1 MSPGFA
7 FASSCIKRSAFS
19 TAENTCPIGMSVLKG
34 KQDVKTSRLG
44 MALGT
49 AGRSARSTLSNTL
62 WLTFFG
68 YLDTQDRR
76 KLFVMNLLFRTSPM
90 VVFKACMSKVMSQRR
105 RPLRIASFWQLVH
118 NILLNMANK

>member
-1 MSPGFA
+1 MSRGFA
-7 FASSCIKRSAFS
+7 FASSCTRRSAFS

-34 KQDVKTSRLG
+34 KQDAKTARLG

-76 KLFVMNLLFRTSPM
+76 KLSVMNLLFRTSPM

-118 NILLNMANK
+118 NIFLNMANK